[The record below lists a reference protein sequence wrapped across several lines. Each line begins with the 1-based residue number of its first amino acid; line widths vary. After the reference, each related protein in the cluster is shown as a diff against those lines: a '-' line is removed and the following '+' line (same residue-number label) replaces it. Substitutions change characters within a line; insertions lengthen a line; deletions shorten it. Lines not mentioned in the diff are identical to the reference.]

1 MSHFYK
7 INEDDTVE
15 LSSVVSTPAKARKA
29 TGKHVA
35 SITTKLEVMPSFLD
49 EWKVMKMHEIV
60 SENQGI
66 SLGDAKEAMW
76 GKRLSP
82 SGELLS
88 SSEFGTR
95 CHKALEDALNGSDF
109 DPNWTDY
116 VFPFLSYID
125 GKNIKTLS
133 TELVVAD
140 DALNTA
146 GTIDLVVE
154 LPDGKIAIMDF
165 KTREGKGDLKSK
177 AYPKDAAQ
185 LSACSAIY
193 SRKHDLGYQP
203 KIYSAL
209 IDAVTAELF
218 VKEWTHEAQLKGLS
232 NFVACS
238 NFYDAIN
245 GL

>member
-1 MSHFYK
+1 MSHFYR

-15 LSSVVSTPAKARKA
+15 LSSAVSTPSQAKKA
-29 TGKHVA
+29 NGKHVA
-35 SITTKLEVMPSFLD
+35 SITTKLGVMPSFLD
-49 EWKVMKMHEIV
+49 EWKIMKMHEIA
-60 SENQGI
+60 SENKGI
-66 SLGDAKEAMW
+66 SLGDAKDAMW
-76 GKRLSP
+76 GKRVSP
-82 SGELLS
+82 SGESMS
-88 SSEFGTR
+88 SSEFGTQ
-95 CHKALEDALNGSDF
+95 CHKALEDALSGSDF

-116 VFPFLSYID
+116 VVPFLSYID
-125 GKNIKTLS
+125 GKNIKTLF

-140 DALNTA
+140 SALNTA

-154 LPDGKIAIMDF
+154 LPDGKTAIMDF
-165 KTREGKGDLKSK
+165 KTRDGKGKLKSK
-177 AYPKDAAQ
+177 SYPKDAAQ

-193 SRKHDLGYQP
+193 SRNHDLGYQP

-209 IDAVTAELF
+209 IDSSTAELY